1 MNQNLGTL
9 FRTRTWFYGPETSS
23 AVRARPSPPE
33 CPYLY
38 QNVHV
43 FAKISL
49 ILYMCTRIPYR
60 LKIERKEIL
69 NKSTI
74 KINCRHLSPVEITFL
89 LETTSLFMTS
99 NDLQKFP
106 SKNQT
111 VFPTSNFFSSETIL
125 PAGSPS
131 TSGGAS
137 AASCRPWCIAR
148 VQRTILSLVLFICC
162 LEQTLKHTRIILTPL
177 YKVSFY

>member
-1 MNQNLGTL
+1 MRRL
-9 FRTRTWFYGPETSS
+9 
-23 AVRARPSPPE
+23 SPQSGVSDL
-33 CPYLY
+33 PYLY
-38 QNVHV
+38 QNVRV
-43 FAKISL
+43 CAKISL

-60 LKIERKEIL
+60 FKIERKEIL

-74 KINCRHLSPVEITFL
+74 KINCRHLGPVEI
-89 LETTSLFMTS
+89 TSLFMTS

-137 AASCRPWCIAR
+137 AASCRP
-148 VQRTILSLVLFICC
+148 
-162 LEQTLKHTRIILTPL
+162 
-177 YKVSFY
+177 